1 MRLFAAGFFYLP
13 VYLLA
18 AEKARTPIEATLPQT
33 LLYTLGFASLWVGA
47 LLDRSDRK
55 RVLVLSTLGQA
66 ALALA
71 LLPPQACLFPIS
83 SFSFC
88 SLSSWTASAPWVRGF
103 T

>member
-71 LLPPQACLFPIS
+71 LLTGKEVAEEVVARVFQN
-83 SFSFC
+83 FC
-88 SLSSWTASAPWVRGF
+88 VGK
-103 T
+103 